1 MKQSVPIKDSWKFCP
16 LCGAS
21 PKKTGG
27 HPFKC
32 DQCNYCHYFSPCT
45 AVGALIVDA
54 SDNMLFIVRGKDPGK
69 GKLGLPGGF
78 VDSGE
83 TAEQSLI
90 REIREELNLAV
101 TEFRYL
107 ASFPNTYDFGGV
119 ITTVTDLFYVSQ
131 VASLDNIQP
140 QEGEIIGWKFLPIDD
155 VTEDM
160 LAFATHQQAL
170 NVFRKQQSGS

>member
-1 MKQSVPIKDSWKFCP
+1 M
-16 LCGAS
+16 
-21 PKKTGG
+21 
-27 HPFKC
+27 
-32 DQCNYCHYFSPCT
+32 
-45 AVGALIVDA
+45 GALIVD
-54 SDNMLFIVRGKDPGK
+54 DNDNILFIVRAKDPGQ

-90 REIREELNLAV
+90 REIREEVNLTV

-119 ITTVTDLFYVSQ
+119 VTTVTDLFYISK

-140 QEGEIIGWKFLPIDD
+140 QQGEVTGWKFLPIND
-155 VTEDM
+155 VTESM
-160 LAFATHQQAL
+160 LAFTTHQQAL
-170 NVFRKQQSGS
+170 NEFRKQRNES

>member
-1 MKQSVPIKDSWKFCP
+1 M
-16 LCGAS
+16 
-21 PKKTGG
+21 
-27 HPFKC
+27 
-32 DQCNYCHYFSPCT
+32 
-45 AVGALIVDA
+45 GALIVD
-54 SDNMLFIVRGKDPGK
+54 DNDNILFIVRAKDPGK

-90 REIREELNLAV
+90 REIREEVNLTV

-119 ITTVTDLFYVSQ
+119 VTTVTDLFYISK

-140 QEGEIIGWKFLPIDD
+140 QQGEVTGWKFLPIND
-155 VTEDM
+155 VTESM
-160 LAFATHQQAL
+160 LAFTTHQQAL
-170 NVFRKQQSGS
+170 NEFRKQRNES